1 MLASVAPRANQD
13 STDRLGHTFD
23 GSCGSEQRVHAVE
36 KRSPTRREPS
46 RGGLRPQYLV
56 QPTFEPARLPR
67 PNDCMV
73 PVSVNTAATRYRLQS
88 LHSCRPMPVGQ
99 VKTGCGRSF
108 REGEWRWPPGPV
120 VQSLPGRM
128 AAVPRKLPHA
138 VLSMSADDVSTKP
151 AAMSALCSC
160 LMAVPTQRSFSPP
173 ARRDSKAD
181 TGGVRAV
188 DGTARPKTGNPPE
201 HCTWAGCRV
210 NPGGSVEG
218 AGGPLRTK
226 R

>member
-108 REGEWRWPPGPV
+108 REGEWRWPPGPAV
-120 VQSLPGRM
+120 HLCRAVWPQCPGSCRTPCCRCRRTTCRPSQRLCQLSAAALWRYRPRGAFRLLPGATPKPTL
-128 AAVPRKLPHA
+128 AAFEP
-138 VLSMSADDVSTKP
+138 
-151 AAMSALCSC
+151 
-160 LMAVPTQRSFSPP
+160 
-173 ARRDSKAD
+173 
-181 TGGVRAV
+181 
-188 DGTARPKTGNPPE
+188 
-201 HCTWAGCRV
+201 
-210 NPGGSVEG
+210 
-218 AGGPLRTK
+218 
-226 R
+226 